1 MFEIRNELRLF
12 RIILID
18 ITIITPVFDKGVIVF
33 FVASRGHHADI
44 GGISP
49 GSMPPHSKE
58 LYQEGAAI
66 KSFKIVNAGE
76 FDSEGLEN
84 HLCTIPSSYAGCS
97 GSCAFRDN
105 ISGKD

>member
-1 MFEIRNELRLF
+1 MPS
-12 RIILID
+12 ID
-18 ITIITPVFDKGVIVF
+18 ITIITPVFDKGKIVF

-66 KSFKIVNAGE
+66 KSFKIVNKGQ

-84 HLCTIPSSYAGCS
+84 HLCTIPASYPNCS
-97 GSCAFRDN
+97 GSRAYRDN
-105 ISGKD
+105 ISGKEL